1 LLTSSFFVFEGT
13 DEWMAKQSKIV
24 KTNALRILDGEKV
37 SYELMEYNVNDGLID
52 GISVAEKTGQ
62 AVDTVYKTL
71 VTIAGPRELFIFLVP
86 VAAELDLKKAAR
98 SAGVKSLDML
108 PLQDLTKETGYVRG
122 GCSAVGMKK
131 KYPTFIDKSAEILD
145 WMIVS
150 AGKPG
155 LQMKLI
161 PAELARVTEAIFC
174 DIVKER

>member
-1 LLTSSFFVFEGT
+1 
-13 DEWMAKQSKIV
+13 MAKQSKIV

-37 SYELMEYNVNDGLID
+37 AYELMEYDVNDGLLD
-52 GISVAEKTGQ
+52 GISVAGKTGQ

-71 VTIAGPRELFIFLVP
+71 VTIAGPRELFIYLVP

-98 SAGVKSLDML
+98 AAEVKKLDML
-108 PLQDLTKETGYVRG
+108 PLKELTKETGYVRG

-131 KYPTFIDKSAEILD
+131 KYPTFIDKSAENLD

-155 LQMKLI
+155 LQMKLV
-161 PAELARVTEAIFC
+161 PAELARTTEASFI
-174 DIVKER
+174 DVVKS

>member
-1 LLTSSFFVFEGT
+1 
-13 DEWMAKQSKIV
+13 MAKLSKIV
-24 KTNALRILDGEKV
+24 KTNALRILDGEKI
-37 SYELMEYNVNDGLID
+37 SYELMEYEVKDGLLD

-71 VTIAGPRELFIFLVP
+71 VTIAGPRELVIFLVP

-98 SAGVKSLDML
+98 AAGVKKLDML
-108 PLQDLTKETGYVRG
+108 PLKELTKETGYVRG

-131 KYPTFIDKSAEILD
+131 KYPTFIDKSAENLD
-145 WMIVS
+145 LMIVS

-161 PAELARVTEAIFC
+161 PGELAKITEASFIN
-174 DIVKER
+174 IVKSC